1 MMFDANELADMR
13 SAQQAHMMDTG
24 YRMARSVTANAYNEP
39 IESFT
44 QAATATV
51 CGLEMKSG
59 AEKDKETMTLIEYDA
74 ILRLP
79 ITFTIDYKDRFK
91 VTKRYGESITAL
103 TFEVVSPVQ
112 RGPSGLRVLL
122 RKVEA

>member
-1 MMFDANELADMR
+1 MFDANELADMR
-13 SAQQAHMMDTG
+13 TAQTAHMMDTG
-24 YRMARSVTANAYNEP
+24 YRMTRSVTANAYNEP

-79 ITFTIDYKDRFK
+79 ITFVIDYKDRFK

-112 RGPSGLRVLL
+112 RGASGLRVLL

>member
-1 MMFDANELADMR
+1 MFDANELADMK

-74 ILRLP
+74 VLRLP
-79 ITFTIDYKDRFK
+79 IAFTIDYKDRFK